1 MTAFRQAALPGIVA
15 LAMLPM
21 STLAEPSIEALFEIT
36 LDIDHDGKPDRAVAV
51 EETETGQGDLYIYLA
66 AGAEKTDLSRQ
77 PSFLKRAVTEGS
89 ISGLESNAGG
99 TLVVTSCF
107 GCGASKSWVETL
119 TIIHRAGE
127 FLVAAYAR
135 DWDWNSH
142 MADGSVETILGS
154 CEIDFLSGKGVASD
168 GLDEGKPI
176 EAQFTPV
183 KLADWS
189 DDKRPAACNFF

>member
-1 MTAFRQAALPGIVA
+1 
-15 LAMLPM
+15 
-21 STLAEPSIEALFEIT
+21 
-36 LDIDHDGKPDRAVAV
+36 
-51 EETETGQGDLYIYLA
+51 
-66 AGAEKTDLSRQ
+66 
-77 PSFLKRAVTEGS
+77 
-89 ISGLESNAGG
+89 
-99 TLVVTSCF
+99 
-107 GCGASKSWVETL
+107 
-119 TIIHRAGE
+119 
-127 FLVAAYAR
+127 
-135 DWDWNSH
+135 